1 MIKPLTKKILLAIAL
16 VAILAAA
23 FWWGGHTP
31 GSQDQLAADANSA
44 DTSRQPAADTP
55 DLSTDQ
61 EPSAAIEGAAPDMS
75 NSASPSEEQKT
86 PNSQKDEAESQSSG
100 HGNTDTNNTAPTAAN
115 QDVWTCSLAV
125 RCDTILDHLDYLNEA
140 KRELIPSDGV
150 IFSSSNVIF
159 SEGESVLDV
168 LLREMQSAGIPMEY
182 VNTPGY
188 GSAYIEGINNIYE
201 LDCGSLSGW
210 MYRVNGVFPGYGC
223 SLYLLEDGDS
233 IEILYTCDLG
243 ADIGGSAAA
252 GSQ

>member
-61 EPSAAIEGAAPDMS
+61 EPAAAIEGAAPDMS

-182 VNTPGY
+182 VNTPGIWLCLY
-188 GSAYIEGINNIYE
+188 RRDQQYLRAGLWQSFRLDVPGQWGLSRIWLLALSAGGRRQHR
-201 LDCGSLSGW
+201 D
-210 MYRVNGVFPGYGC
+210 
-223 SLYLLEDGDS
+223 SLYL
-233 IEILYTCDLG
+233 
-243 ADIGGSAAA
+243 
-252 GSQ
+252 